1 MSDQQDSPIALTDRV
16 APTKQPCHA
25 KVYSSGPKVRFIP
38 SPEFLAEFVEWRQSR
53 METLPSKC
61 AFDRWYEALSKEH
74 IWHQWMLHGLV
85 KSMDI
90 PTRNTLA
97 HLYVNA
103 KSPQTEKRVGS
114 AKRGLLVLHSNAR
127 NHHHDFRYCIFFV
140 WIDYFS
146 PLQLRGRRPTR
157 RSSSAREVS

>member
-1 MSDQQDSPIALTDRV
+1 
-16 APTKQPCHA
+16 
-25 KVYSSGPKVRFIP
+25 
-38 SPEFLAEFVEWRQSR
+38 

-114 AKRGLLVLHSNAR
+114 AKRAAR
-127 NHHHDFRYCIFFV
+127 SEADE
-140 WIDYFS
+140 S
-146 PLQLRGRRPTR
+146 TSTR
-157 RSSSAREVS
+157 TSSARAVS

>member
-1 MSDQQDSPIALTDRV
+1 MSDQLSEDLPIALTERV
-16 APTKQPCHA
+16 APTKQHCHA

-53 METLPSKC
+53 MEILPSKF
-61 AFDRWYEALSKEH
+61 AFDRWYEALLKEH
-74 IWHQWMLHGLV
+74 IWHQWMLNGLV

-103 KSPQTEKRVGS
+103 KTPETEKRVRS
-114 AKRGLLVLHSNAR
+114 AKRRLLLAQQRWRIIAVILNIVI
-127 NHHHDFRYCIFFV
+127 FRL
-140 WIDYFS
+140 D
-146 PLQLRGRRPTR
+146 
-157 RSSSAREVS
+157 

>member
-1 MSDQQDSPIALTDRV
+1 M
-16 APTKQPCHA
+16 
-25 KVYSSGPKVRFIP
+25 FIP
-38 SPEFLAEFVEWRQSR
+38 SPEFLAEYVEWRQSR

-97 HLYVNA
+97 HLFA

-127 NHHHDFRYCIFFV
+127 DHHFRYSICNKSCTRSVLDTGLYEDETPIH
-140 WIDYFS
+140 YQNRS
-146 PLQLRGRRPTR
+146 LSGPAGLGGQRAGQCPPTTHTLLTPPL
-157 RSSSAREVS
+157 